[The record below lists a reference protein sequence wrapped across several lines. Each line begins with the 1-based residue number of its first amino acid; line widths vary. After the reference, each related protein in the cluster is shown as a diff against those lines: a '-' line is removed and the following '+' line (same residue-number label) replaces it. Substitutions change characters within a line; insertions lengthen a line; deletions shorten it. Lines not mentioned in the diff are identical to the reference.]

1 MACRRYSTC
10 IWLLAGAFATA
21 LFVTSFDRAQAGS
34 RGNAGAAAAGLAL
47 GLIIGGMASQ
57 NQGNAGEKTYRN
69 CSSMFGPGAVN
80 SSSNPSRC
88 VCRSGFG
95 WTSEGGSKRC
105 VARGPDTVPGAT
117 RSVNSG
123 SGGVYSRAD
132 LERIQESLNLL
143 GYDAGSVDGA
153 MGQKTQQA
161 ILKFQGDK
169 QLPQTGYLSVAEQ
182 QILLKEVAAKRGGD
196 PGRQALPAAPSLNPD
211 QGGKADPRMELA
223 YWETVRNSK
232 VPAEIEDY
240 IARYPSGEFTSLA
253 KIRLDQIRAQ
263 AAKEEGERKPIRIEA
278 STDAPPGA
286 AQLPPL
292 DEAVYPRAR
301 QRRVDAVAVII
312 GNSSYRNGVPSVEYG
327 ARDAEAM
334 RIMAEKT
341 LGIDRNNILFI
352 KDATRGAM
360 NEVFGTDKDIKGS
373 KLWRLID
380 PDGRSDVY
388 VFYSGHGVPGI
399 NDAGGGNFLLPVD
412 GDPNHA
418 NLNGYPLK
426 QLYDNLAELRTKS
439 VTVFLDACFSGQ
451 ASDASGTPL
460 IKQASPV
467 FISKPTPRDATK
479 VNVFAAAGERQLSSW
494 DSEAG
499 HGIFTR
505 YVLAGLAG
513 EADEDKNKEVTAKE
527 LRDYV
532 SKQVR
537 RAARRMHGREQE
549 PWFEGDAN
557 FVLSSF

>member
-1 MACRRYSTC
+1 MACRRCTF
-10 IWLLAGAFATA
+10 IWLLIGAFATA
-21 LFVTSFDRAQAGS
+21 LLVASFERAQAGS

-47 GLIIGGMASQ
+47 GLIIGGMANQ
-57 NQGNAGEKTYRN
+57 NQGNASEKTVRN
-69 CSSMFGPGAVN
+69 CSSIFGPGAVN
-80 SSSNPSRC
+80 SSSNPARC
-88 VCRSGFG
+88 VCRTGYG
-95 WTSEGGSKRC
+95 WTNEGGSRRC
-105 VARGPDTVPGAT
+105 VARGIDTAPGVT
-117 RSVNSG
+117 RSVNSA
-123 SGGVYSRAD
+123 GGVYSRAE

-169 QLPQTGYLSVAEQ
+169 QLPQTGHLSAAEQ
-182 QILLKEVAAKRGGD
+182 QILLKDVAAKRGGD
-196 PGRQALPAAPSLNPD
+196 PGRQALPAAPSLD
-211 QGGKADPRMELA
+211 QGTKADPRMELA

-240 IARYPSGEFTSLA
+240 IAKYPTGEFTSLA
-253 KIRLDQIRAQ
+253 RIRLDQIKAQ
-263 AAKEEGERKPIRIEA
+263 LAKEEDERKPIKIEA
-278 STDAPPGA
+278 ASKDVPPGA

-292 DEAVYPRAR
+292 DEGVYPRAR

-312 GNSSYRNGVPSVEYG
+312 GNTSYRNGVPSVEYG

-360 NEVFGTDKDIKGS
+360 NEVFGGDKDIKGS

-399 NDAGGGNFLLPVD
+399 NDAGGANFLLPVD

-451 ASDASGTPL
+451 ASDANGTPL

-467 FISKPTPRDATK
+467 FITKPTPRDTTK

-513 EADEDKNKEVTAKE
+513 EADDDKNKEVTAKE

-532 SKQVR
+532 SRQVR